1 MKPGPIAP
9 GWGTSSLRCFLVDAA
24 GAMLEQRGSPHG
36 VAPLRNLAL
45 GTHSKG
51 AGVEDGRIARFAT
64 NMTGTLFALL
74 CRPSLLGRLMPQDNA
89 APGPRSRQSAP
100 AGLFHF
106 AIAAGPTTPAREYA

>member
-51 AGVEDGRIARFAT
+51 AGVEDGHQYDA
-64 NMTGTLFALL
+64 LFALL